1 MAREVPRIPPR
12 AAQDWDDTA
21 REALASVRPPTAT
34 GPVPN
39 MLGIFAWHPVL
50 SRSWLT
56 FSGHLRRS
64 TLPDRVREL
73 ATMRTSWLRRGE
85 YEWAQH
91 VRMSREA
98 GLTDEEIAAIR
109 VGPAAE
115 VGAAGA
121 WPARDRA
128 VLRAVDEMIGDRYVG
143 DETWSELGSF
153 LSREQLMDLVF
164 TVGAY
169 DMHCMAFNT
178 FGLELEPG
186 MEGFAA
192 PVPSALQADRIH
204 RPGLDRAARIMRG
217 DGTQRRAA

>member
-12 AAQDWDDTA
+12 AAEDWDDTA
-21 REALASVRPPTAT
+21 RAALSSVRPPTAA

-39 MLGIFAWHPVL
+39 MLGVFAWHPVL

-115 VGAAGA
+115 VGAAG
-121 WPARDRA
+121 
-128 VLRAVDEMIGDRYVG
+128 V
-143 DETWSELGSF
+143 
-153 LSREQLMDLVF
+153 
-164 TVGAY
+164 
-169 DMHCMAFNT
+169 CMAFNT

-186 MEGFAA
+186 MEGFGT
-192 PVPSALQADRIH
+192 PVTSALQTDRTH
-204 RPGLDRAARIMRG
+204 RSGLDGAVRIMRG
-217 DGTQRRAA
+217 DGRQRRAAQSRPLDPDD

>member
-1 MAREVPRIPPR
+1 MTSRIPPR
-12 AAQDWDDTA
+12 SPDDWDDEA
-21 REALASVRPPTAT
+21 RAALASVRPPDAT

-50 SRSWLT
+50 ARSWLT

-64 TLPDRVREL
+64 TLPDRAREL
-73 ATMRTSWLRRGE
+73 ATMRTAWLRRGE

-98 GLTDEEIAAIR
+98 GLTDEEIAAIPA
-109 VGPAAE
+109 GPDAASWE
-115 VGAAGA
+115 PPDAAL
-121 WPARDRA
+121 
-128 VLRAVDEMIGDRYVG
+128 LRAVDEMIGDRYVS
-143 DETWSELGSF
+143 DATWAELGTVF
-153 LSREQLMDLVF
+153 SRRQLMDLVF

-186 MEGFAA
+186 MEGLLK
-192 PVPSALQADRIH
+192 PP
-204 RPGLDRAARIMRG
+204 M
-217 DGTQRRAA
+217 